1 MAALF
6 QPLSLRKLH
15 LDNRVIVSPMCQY
28 SAVNGDAQPW
38 HQVHLGQFAM
48 AAAGMLILEATAVE
62 AIGRI
67 TPACLGLYNDDN
79 EAALQSTLEVI
90 HGLNPNHRV
99 PVCLQLAHAG
109 RKASSQVP
117 WEGGQQIP
125 VERGGWNAVA
135 PSAIPHVPQETEP
148 EALSSDDLT
157 ALTEAFVA
165 AAVRADRLQIDA
177 LEIHAAHGYL
187 LHQFLSPIAN
197 RRADLYGGTLE
208 NRMRFPLEVIKAVR
222 EVWPQGK
229 PVGVRLSACDWDV
242 ASDWNISEAIE
253 FATACEDLGI
263 DWIDVSSGGVSH
275 AQKIVLKP
283 GYQVH
288 FAEAIKGAVS
298 IPVMAVGLITE
309 ADQAEEIVA
318 SEKADMVAL
327 ARAFLYNPH
336 WVWHAAARLGA
347 TVTAPPQYWRSE
359 PHGVKGLYG
368 NTSLGMR

>member
-6 QPLSLRKLH
+6 QPLSLRELH
-15 LDNRVIVSPMCQY
+15 LDNRVVVSPMCQY
-28 SAVNGDAQPW
+28 SAVDGSAQPW

-48 AAAGMLILEATAVE
+48 AGTGMLILEATAVE

-67 TPACLGLYNDDN
+67 TPACLGLYSDEN
-79 EAALQSTLEVI
+79 EVALRSTLEIVR
-90 HGLNPNHRV
+90 GLNPNHHV
-99 PVCLQLAHAG
+99 PICLQLAHAG

-117 WEGGQQIP
+117 WQGGQQILS
-125 VERGGWNAVA
+125 EDGGWKAVA
-135 PSAIPHVPQETEP
+135 PSEIPHLPQETAST
-148 EALSSDDLT
+148 ALSLDDLNT
-157 ALTEAFVA
+157 LTDTFVA
-165 AAVRADRLQIDA
+165 AALRADRLEIDA
-177 LEIHAAHGYL
+177 LEVHAAHGYL

-197 RRADLYGGTLE
+197 LRTDQYGGALE
-208 NRMRFPLEVIKAVR
+208 NRMRFPLEVIKAIR

-229 PVGVRLSACDWDV
+229 PVGVRLSASDWDV
-242 ASDWNISEAIE
+242 ASDWDIDEAIV
-253 FATACEDLGI
+253 FAKACEDLGV

-288 FAEAIKGAVS
+288 FAEAIKEAVS

-309 ADQAEEIVA
+309 AEQAEEIVA
-318 SEKADMVAL
+318 SQKSDMVAL

-359 PHGVKGLYG
+359 PHSVKGLFA